1 MPRLKSVFRSLT
13 SARSIG
19 LLITA
24 LVLAAYFVGVPLL
37 DLLELKTYDMR
48 LQSST
53 PATPPA
59 QVAIVA
65 IDEESLS
72 KIGRW
77 PWSRRTVAQL
87 IERLDQLGVQAIA
100 LDVFFSEP
108 ENRPLLDE
116 IDRLERAAAPG
127 ATAAYARLRASL
139 NTDAALERAIRNSG
153 KVVLPMVF
161 LWSEADTRHQRAGDT
176 ERILKEIAAHS
187 IADVP
192 ASGDQNPLLRTPEP
206 KGVLANL
213 PGLQAAAR
221 AIGHINVTPDADGTV
236 RRVPLVVRYQGRFY
250 PDADLQA
257 VRLLHG
263 QPELV
268 VNTAPYGIAGL
279 SLAGRPIYTDEEGQA
294 LVRYYGAEGTVP
306 TVSAADVLRGGV
318 DAAQLR
324 GRVVLIGA
332 TAKGIGDI
340 RVTPYGPVFPGVEIR
355 ATVTQNILDG
365 AFIHRPEWL
374 QLVEIPLLLALGI
387 ILTLALPRLGVRLGS
402 LISLLVLAGYFA
414 AATAMFQRNIW
425 ISVVYPSLLI
435 VLLFMST
442 TLVQY
447 FRSELEKRQI
457 KSAFQHYVSSKV
469 VDEIM
474 HDVSKLRLGGE
485 KRDLTVLFSDI
496 RGFTSM
502 SEQMAPEDLVRL
514 LNSYLT
520 RMTENVFQ
528 NDGLLDKYI
537 GDAIMAIYGAPIYRA
552 DHAVL
557 ACRTAL
563 EMMTALFEMQAEW
576 RRHGSPVL
584 DIGIGINSGPM
595 IVGNMGSQARFDYT
609 VIGDAVN
616 LGSRIESM
624 NKDYGTHILLS
635 EYTYQYVRDA
645 FRNLRE
651 VHVANIRG
659 RGARVRL
666 YELIPDG
673 VYPNL
678 DWLDEFARG
687 YTLYHSER
695 RKEALPIFQA
705 LSENVHD
712 PVSQYYLRREQH
724 PLRRSED

>member
-13 SARSIG
+13 SARSFG

-24 LVLAAYFVGVPLL
+24 LIIVAYLVGVPLL
-37 DLLELKTYDMR
+37 DLLELRTYDMR
-48 LQSST
+48 LQGSIPEARPS
-53 PATPPA
+53 

-77 PWSRRTVAQL
+77 PWSRGTVAQL
-87 IERLDQLGVQAIA
+87 IDRLDRLGAQVIA
-100 LDVFFSEP
+100 LDVFFSEQ
-108 ENRPLLDE
+108 ENRPLLDQ
-116 IDRLERAAAPG
+116 IDRLERGAAPAAAGPL
-127 ATAAYARLRASL
+127 ARLRDSL
-139 NTDAALERAIRNSG
+139 NTDAALERAIRASG

-176 ERILKEIAAHS
+176 DRILKEVAAHR

-192 ASGDQNPLLRTPEP
+192 ASGDPDPLLRTPEP
-206 KGVLANL
+206 KGVLGNL

-221 AIGHINVTPDADGTV
+221 AIGHINVTPDDDGTV
-236 RRVPLVVRYQGRFY
+236 RRVPLVIRDQGRFY
-250 PDADLQA
+250 PAADLQA
-257 VRLLHG
+257 VRLLRG
-263 QPELV
+263 ESELV
-268 VNTAPYGIAGL
+268 VRTAPYGIAGL
-279 SLAGRPIYTDEEGQA
+279 SLGGRPIYTDEEGQA
-294 LVRYYGAEGTVP
+294 LLRYYGPERTVP
-306 TVSAADVLRGGV
+306 TVSAADVLSGAA
-318 DAAQLR
+318 DASQLR
-324 GRVVLIGA
+324 GRIVLIGA

-340 RVTPYGPVFPGVEIR
+340 RVTPFGPVFPGVEIR
-355 ATVTQNILDG
+355 ATAMQNILDG

-374 QLVEIPLLLALGI
+374 QLVEIPLLLVLGI
-387 ILTLALPRLGVRLGS
+387 ALTLALPRLGVRWGS
-402 LISLLVLAGYFA
+402 LLCLLVLAGYFA
-414 AATAMFQRNIW
+414 AATALFQRHVW

-485 KRDLTVLFSDI
+485 KRDLTVLFSDV

-502 SEQMAPEDLVRL
+502 SEQMAPEELVKL
-514 LNSYLT
+514 LNGYLT
-520 RMTENVFQ
+520 RMTENVFR

-537 GDAIMAIYGAPIYRA
+537 GDAIMAVYGAPIHRA
-552 DHAVL
+552 DHALL

-563 EMMTALFEMQAEW
+563 EMMAGLFEMQAEW
-576 RRHGSPVL
+576 RRNGSPVL

-595 IVGNMGSQARFDYT
+595 IVGNMGSQTRFDYT

-635 EYTYQYVRDA
+635 EYTYQQVRDA

-651 VHVANIRG
+651 VHVAHIRG

-695 RKEALPIFQA
+695 RKEGLEIFQA
-705 LSENVHD
+705 LAESVRD
-712 PVSQYYLRREQH
+712 PVSQFYLRREQR
-724 PLRRSED
+724 PQRRSED